1 MAKIK
6 LIRPAELAEMISV
19 SRSTLWRME
28 QKGEL
33 PPRRQISK
41 RCVGWFESD
50 IIQWLQK
57 LPVAA
62 DTQS

>member
-1 MAKIK
+1 MSKIK
-6 LIRPAELAEMISV
+6 FIRPAKLAEMLSV

-28 QKGEL
+28 QNGEL

-41 RCVGWFESD
+41 RCVGWIESD
-50 IIQWLQK
+50 ILQWLQD

-62 DTQS
+62 DPDF